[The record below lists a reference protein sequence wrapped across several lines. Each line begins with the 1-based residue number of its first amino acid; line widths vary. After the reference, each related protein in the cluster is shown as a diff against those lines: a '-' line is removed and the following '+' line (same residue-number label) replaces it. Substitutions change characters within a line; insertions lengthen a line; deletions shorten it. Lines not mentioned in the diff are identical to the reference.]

1 VVQHAPSIFY
11 FLLKLTKM
19 QFIQD
24 QFADNEENRMRACN
38 RAVADLHEQAVSSL
52 MGEGEYDALRL
63 WKEAL
68 QLINNTASPAA
79 DAPWLGSDLLT
90 EKEISGDVSEDSA
103 SAQENLRFGGH
114 FMLVSAPTRESR
126 CVKPLPTTIFRF
138 SGLDLEDSSFPA
150 KAMNQ
155 NLATITVYH
164 IAVVLHRI
172 AILRD
177 LEHLLNQSLQFYE
190 LAYMALARCEPW
202 MSAVDAQALSRNILE
217 NILTVFSSSETA
229 PSA

>member
-1 VVQHAPSIFY
+1 
-11 FLLKLTKM
+11 
-19 QFIQD
+19 
-24 QFADNEENRMRACN
+24 
-38 RAVADLHEQAVSSL
+38 
-52 MGEGEYDALRL
+52 MGDGEYDALRL

-90 EKEISGDVSEDSA
+90 QKENSGGVSEDSA

-114 FMLVSAPTRESR
+114 FILLVSAPTRESR
-126 CVKPLPTTIFRF
+126 CLKPLPTTIFRF
-138 SGLDLEDSSFPA
+138 SGLDLEDRSLPA

-202 MSAVDAQALSRNILE
+202 LSVVDAQALSRNILE